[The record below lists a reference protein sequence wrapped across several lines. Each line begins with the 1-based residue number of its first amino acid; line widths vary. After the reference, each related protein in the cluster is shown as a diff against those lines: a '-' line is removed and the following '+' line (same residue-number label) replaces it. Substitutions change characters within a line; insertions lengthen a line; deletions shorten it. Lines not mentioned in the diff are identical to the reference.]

1 MDNTILQTGTLT
13 STGANQTIVL
23 RSDFDW
29 IKVTNETQMWAQ
41 PGGGNAAG
49 VQWFWRRGN
58 TAGQGT
64 IFYKSGADGILA
76 SGAADGILAT
86 QITAG
91 SGFYPINSST
101 LTAGAAI
108 AVTAGTNVTSP
119 VYSTGTTAPIA
130 IGSIVRL
137 YGTNQTNINGLDFTV
152 GAVTPATNFT
162 MSAVLPAAPGAVA
175 GANGFWRFVAPDLA
189 TYKLFAPAR
198 RVIAKITAASP
209 AVVTTLVDHGYV
221 TGQVVRLN
229 VPAVCNMIQMNGLS
243 GTITSLTANTFSIN
257 IDASAFT
264 AFIFPAI
271 ASVPCTYAEVLPIGA
286 ISTVLADATYNQG
299 YIGVTLAGGLA
310 AVPLIAAVG
319 TYGPAAVT
327 GDVLYWE
334 TGKVFNGI

>member
-29 IKVTNETQMWAQ
+29 IRVTNETQTWAQ

-49 VQWFWRRGN
+49 VQWYWRRGN

-64 IFYKSGADGILA
+64 LYYK

-91 SGFYPINSST
+91 YGFYPINSST

-108 AVTAGTNVTSP
+108 AVTAGTNATQP

-130 IGSIVRL
+130 VGSIVRL
-137 YGTNQTNINGLDFTV
+137 YGTNQTNLNGLDFTV
-152 GAVTPATNFT
+152 GAVTAATNFT
-162 MSAVLPAAPGAVA
+162 MSATLPAVPGSTA
-175 GANGFWRFVAPDLA
+175 GAAGYWRFVAPDLA

-198 RVIAKITAASP
+198 RTIANITAANP

-229 VPAVCNMIQMNGLS
+229 VPAVCGMTQMNGLT
-243 GTITSLTANTFSIN
+243 GTVTVTAVNTFSIN

-264 AFIFPAI
+264 AFNFPAI

-286 ISTVLADATYNQG
+286 ISTVLSDATYNQG

-319 TYGPAAVT
+319 TYGPAGVT
-327 GDVLYWE
+327 ADVLYWE
-334 TGKVFNGI
+334 TGKVFNGV